1 LSDSEKKDFKKNI
14 SKDFCKVIIEIV
26 GNLLKG
32 NLRLSNETKQLLEK
46 YKSRMRQLICVNRS
60 LDDKKTII
68 QSGGFLAEIL
78 KIIGPTLFK
87 ELLSRI

>member
-1 LSDSEKKDFKKNI
+1 LNDSEKNDFKKNI

-26 GNLLKG
+26 SNLLKG
-32 NLRLSNETKQLLEK
+32 NLRLSKETKQLLEK
-46 YKSRMRQLICVNRS
+46 YKSQLRQLICVNRS

-68 QSGGFLAEIL
+68 QSGGFLKELL
-78 KIIGPTLFK
+78 KIIGPTLFR